1 MLNCTIFQVALSL
14 EGLREAVR
22 IAAVLGMSTVRD
34 TLVHTLA
41 KFTTLDTV
49 REMQPKH
56 LECIKVLVGLALTE
70 GDYLAESWATVLE
83 VVSQLQRLQLL
94 SAGLTDDGF
103 FHNGSPTGDA
113 LGGSNHSSNSSH
125 HNCSSG
131 HGSSSSNSSAS
142 NSGLHKF
149 FYGPSKAEVARAI
162 EETNAAQV
170 RQIFWDS
177 SLS

>member
-1 MLNCTIFQVALSL
+1 
-14 EGLREAVR
+14 VR

-70 GDYLAESWATVLE
+70 GDYLAESWVTVLE

-94 SAGLTDDGF
+94 SAGPTDDGF
-103 FHNGSPTGDA
+103 FHNGSGSRDA
-113 LGGSNHSSNSSH
+113 SGGSNHGSSNYNYGSGSSV
-125 HNCSSG
+125 N
-131 HGSSSSNSSAS
+131 SSSSSSS
-142 NSGLHKF
+142 SSTSSSSGLHKF
-149 FYGPSKAEVARAI
+149 FYGPSKAEVARVI

-170 RQIFWDS
+170 RSNLRAS
-177 SLS
+177 SC

>member
-1 MLNCTIFQVALSL
+1 M
-14 EGLREAVR
+14 R

-70 GDYLAESWATVLE
+70 GDYLAESWVTVLE

-103 FHNGSPTGDA
+103 FHNGSGSRDA
-113 LGGSNHSSNSSH
+113 SGGSNHGSSNY
-125 HNCSSG
+125 NYSSG
-131 HGSSSSNSSAS
+131 SSVNSSSTSSS
-142 NSGLHKF
+142 SGLHKF
-149 FYGPSKAEVARAI
+149 FYGPSKAEVARVI

-170 RQIFWDS
+170 RSNLRAS
-177 SLS
+177 SC

>member
-1 MLNCTIFQVALSL
+1 M

-70 GDYLAESWATVLE
+70 GDYLAESWVTVLE

-103 FHNGSPTGDA
+103 FHNGSGSRDA
-113 LGGSNHSSNSSH
+113 SGGSNHGSSNY
-125 HNCSSG
+125 NYSSG
-131 HGSSSSNSSAS
+131 SSVNSSSSSSS
-142 NSGLHKF
+142 SSSTSSSSGLHKF
-149 FYGPSKAEVARAI
+149 FYGPSKAEVARVI

-170 RQIFWDS
+170 RSNLRAS
-177 SLS
+177 SC